1 MPTFQAN
8 SALTSGTYT
17 GDYNWNTGLNWDTGT
32 VPTDGA
38 NLVLPT
44 LSAAYTS
51 VDDIAAISGLNLSIG
66 DNVSLIVALGD
77 TSVENI
83 NAFGN
88 NSLFQTDGSSTVSIG
103 NGLGGTYAVNG
114 PTASLN
120 IAGFNG
126 VGTFELFGGTIDFGT
141 NANLSAGN
149 SFNFEGD
156 TSGNLVISSP
166 NNYQNGWSFPV
177 AHFAQGD
184 TITFGT
190 SFFTPGTYTDAYD
203 ATAHT
208 LTLPIPTGSGSYVFH
223 NFSLAAGAPTTF
235 DVTST
240 SITDVT
246 CFAANTRILTDRG
259 EVAVEKL
266 AIGDLVVTASGGAR
280 PIKWLGHRDRRLAAP
295 IPIRDSAFPIRI
307 AADAFGPNRPS
318 QDLYLSSGHSVCVDL
333 VGEVFIPAGYLI
345 NGATIAQVEVDE
357 VSYWH
362 VELDSHDI
370 LIANNLPAE
379 SYMAMG
385 NRGFFEERRGLLPAI
400 EEERK
405 RTHAD
410 FCRPVV
416 LDGPVLAFARQR
428 LQTRA
433 EAIGWT
439 RSFETDLHLVVDGEV
454 RRPLSEGDAAVFLFP
469 ASAREVR
476 LKSNTFIPDLLGVG
490 DPRPLGVSLTGLVF
504 LGGRGDVRPVDLDDD
519 AVAGRALSRGGEE
532 RRRLAMDQGRTRAE
546 PGHVGRSLR
555 IRRPARDLQPHRDAP
570 MARPGEG
577 AGRGSVAEER
587 TAATACRVT
596 SAFGMAGRQIPSFP

>member
-1 MPTFQAN
+1 MSWGPTQGGQQPTSFGASDVAVGGSISPPVPPTFNYNQFVPGHN
-8 SALTSGTYT
+8 TITS
-17 GDYNWNTGLNWDTGT
+17 
-32 VPTDGA
+32 
-38 NLVLPT
+38 VLP
-44 LSAAYTS
+44 
-51 VDDIAAISGLNLSIG
+51 
-66 DNVSLIVALGD
+66 
-77 TSVENI
+77 
-83 NAFGN
+83 
-88 NSLFQTDGSSTVSIG
+88 
-103 NGLGGTYAVNG
+103 
-114 PTASLN
+114 
-120 IAGFNG
+120 
-126 VGTFELFGGTIDFGT
+126 
-141 NANLSAGN
+141 
-149 SFNFEGD
+149 
-156 TSGNLVISSP
+156 
-166 NNYQNGWSFPV
+166 
-177 AHFAQGD
+177 
-184 TITFGT
+184 
-190 SFFTPGTYTDAYD
+190 
-203 ATAHT
+203 
-208 LTLPIPTGSGSYVFH
+208 
-223 NFSLAAGAPTTF
+223 
-235 DVTST
+235 
-240 SITDVT
+240 
-246 CFAANTRILTDRG
+246 CFAAGTLIRTPAGD
-259 EVAVEKL
+259 VAVETLK
-266 AIGDLVVTASGGAR
+266 IGDLVVTASGELR
-280 PIKWLGHRDRRLAAP
+280 PVKWIGHRDLDFRRDADP
-295 IPIRDSAFPIRI
+295 RPAFPVRI

-596 SAFGMAGRQIPSFP
+596 SAPSGWRLLSGS